1 MIKELT
7 IIAAA
12 SINNVIGNNNKLIW
26 HIPKDLIRFKELTS
40 NHAVIM
46 GRKTF
51 ESLPYPLPNRL
62 NIVVTRNASYNND
75 GIIVCKSI
83 EEALSHCKNDSQPFI
98 IGGGEIYTQTIDIA
112 DKIEL
117 TRVYKNFDGD
127 AYFPEIPEEKFN
139 LIKEES
145 LLAKPIL
152 LSDILIFTNEKLLF
166 SPTLIALSWAFFIK
180 IFSPTTLLVDKSM
193 ASFPIFSK

>member
-1 MIKELT
+1 MTKELT

-62 NIVVTRNASYNND
+62 NICLLYTSPSPRD
-75 GIIVCKSI
+75 G
-83 EEALSHCKNDSQPFI
+83 
-98 IGGGEIYTQTIDIA
+98 
-112 DKIEL
+112 
-117 TRVYKNFDGD
+117 
-127 AYFPEIPEEKFN
+127 
-139 LIKEES
+139 
-145 LLAKPIL
+145 
-152 LSDILIFTNEKLLF
+152 
-166 SPTLIALSWAFFIK
+166 W
-180 IFSPTTLLVDKSM
+180 
-193 ASFPIFSK
+193 